1 MSRATSIDTLVWIT
15 GATRGLGAAL
25 AASVPYANAR
35 VINVSRSAAPG
46 LDNVRCDLSDPNDWG
61 QVEESFERELR
72 AFRGSRAIF
81 ISNALYEGPY
91 GFVGECD
98 RQEYL
103 RGCLANGVAPVYL
116 ANAFAGSCRPEF
128 EAGVVMLSSASAR
141 VPMAGGSAYGFAKAG
156 IEQWVRVVG
165 TERERR
171 GSGPWAFAVRPG
183 MVLTPGFLYVTERSI
198 EEFPAGVAAKLGMD
212 KGEADDPD
220 EVAIKIWDAICAPTP
235 SGTVLKIGRVPSDLE
250 TV

>member
-1 MSRATSIDTLVWIT
+1 MSGATSTDTLVWIT

-25 AASVPYANAR
+25 ATAVPYDNAR

-46 LDNVRCDLSDPNDWG
+46 LENVPCDLSDPGDWHH
-61 QVEESFERELR
+61 VERSFERELQ

-103 RGCLANGVAPVYL
+103 RACLANGVAPVYL
-116 ANAFAGSCRPEF
+116 ANAFVGKCRPEF

-156 IEQWVRVVG
+156 IEQWVRVLG
-165 TERERR
+165 AERERR

-183 MVLTPGFLYVTERSI
+183 MVLTPGLLYVTERSI
-198 EEFPAGVAAKLGMD
+198 EEFPAGVAARLGMD
-212 KGEADDPD
+212 KGEADDPSD
-220 EVAIKIWDAICAPTP
+220 VAMAIWKAVCAPTP
-235 SGTVLKIGRVPSDLE
+235 SGTVLKLGQVPSDLE